1 MTTDGPRDRTVAA
14 SNWGRWG
21 DADQRGTTNL
31 LSSEVVLRALAAA
44 RLGRVYQLGLEIK
57 KGMPLGGPRAEP
69 LHLMAIDGGDFAA
82 LGREDWGAA
91 DDYLMMATGGTTHI
105 DGLSH
110 MWFDGAMY
118 NGHDFRT
125 VRSSGA
131 GRLGVEH
138 IGGIV
143 TRAHLLDF
151 AANAPA
157 RADGVI
163 ETADVERYLA
173 DRDVTV
179 AAGDALLF
187 RTGWMDAAL
196 AGRERDGDQFFAS
209 VGADVGRFVAD
220 HDIVLV
226 GADNIAVERDPGQST
241 NLPLHKIVLRDLGGY
256 LVELLDLSAPA
267 ADGVTSGMLVVAP
280 LRIHR
285 GVNSP
290 VNPLL
295 VA

>member
-1 MTTDGPRDRTVAA
+1 
-14 SNWGRWG
+14 
-21 DADQRGTTNL
+21 
-31 LSSEVVLRALAAA
+31 
-44 RLGRVYQLGLEIK
+44 
-57 KGMPLGGPRAEP
+57 MPLGGPRAEP
-69 LHLMAIDGGDFAA
+69 QHFMAIDGGDFAA
-82 LGREDWGAA
+82 LGRDDWGAA

-118 NGHDFRT
+118 NGHDYRT

-151 AANAPA
+151 ATHPPA

-173 DRDVTV
+173 QRDVEV
-179 AAGDALLF
+179 EAGDGLLF

-196 AGRERDGDQFFAS
+196 AGRGRVEHDTFAS
-209 VGADVGRFVAD
+209 VGADVGRFVGE

-226 GADNIAVERDPGQST
+226 GADNVAVERDPGQTT

-256 LVELLDLSAPA
+256 LIELLDLSAPA
-267 ADGVTSGMLVVAP
+267 SDGVVSGMLVVAP

-290 VNPLL
+290 VNPIF

>member
-1 MTTDGPRDRTVAA
+1 VTA
-14 SNWGRWG
+14 STGNWGRWG
-21 DADQRGTTNL
+21 ADDQRGTANL
-31 LSSEVVLRALAAA
+31 LSPEVVQRALAAPTG
-44 RLGRVYQLGLEIK
+44 GRVYQLGLEIK

-82 LGREDWGAA
+82 LGRDDWGAA
-91 DDYLMMATGGTTHI
+91 DDYLMLATGGTTHI

-143 TRAHLLDF
+143 TQAHLLDF
-151 AANAPA
+151 VANPPA
-157 RADGVI
+157 REDGVI
-163 ETADVERYLA
+163 ESGDVERLVEA
-173 DRDVTV
+173 HGV
-179 AAGDALLF
+179 AVEAGDALLF

-196 AGRERDGDQFFAS
+196 GNEQPPLGCPT
-209 VGADVGRFVAD
+209 VGADVGQFVGD
-220 HDIVLV
+220 HDVVLV
-226 GADNIAVERDPGQST
+226 GADNIAVEKDPGAST
-241 NLPLHKIVLRDLGGY
+241 NLPLHKVVLRDLGGY

-267 ADGVTSGMLVVAP
+267 ADGVTSGMLVIAP

-295 VA
+295 IA

>member
-1 MTTDGPRDRTVAA
+1 MTERPG
-14 SNWGRWG
+14 NWGRWG
-21 DADQRGTTNL
+21 ADDQRGTANL
-31 LSSEVVLRALAAA
+31 LSPEVVQRALASAG
-44 RLGRVYQLGLEIK
+44 LGRVYQLGLEIR

-91 DDYLMMATGGTTHI
+91 DDYLVLATGGTTHI

-151 AANAPA
+151 ATTAPA

-163 ETADVERYLA
+163 ESADVERYLQA
-173 DRDVTV
+173 RGVEV
-179 AAGDALLF
+179 QPGEGLLF

-196 AGRERDGDQFFAS
+196 AGDPGAGHPT
-209 VGADVGRFVAD
+209 VGADVGRWIAD
-220 HDIVLV
+220 HDIAVV
-226 GADNIAVERDPGQST
+226 GADNVAVEAEPGGGT
-241 NLPLHKIVLRDLGGY
+241 DLPLHKIVLRDLGGY
-256 LVELLDLSAPA
+256 LLELLDLSGPA
-267 ADGVTSGMLVVAP
+267 ADGVTTGALMIAP
-280 LRIHR
+280 LRISR

-290 VNPLL
+290 VNPLF

>member
-1 MTTDGPRDRTVAA
+1 MTA

-21 DADQRGTTNL
+21 DGDQRGTVNL
-31 LSSEVVLRALAAA
+31 LSPDVVLRALATA
-44 RLGRVYQLGLEIK
+44 RHGRVYQLGIEIK

-69 LHLMAIDGGDFAA
+69 QHFMAIDGGDFAA
-82 LGREDWGAA
+82 LGRDDWGAA

-118 NGHDFRT
+118 NGHDYRS

-151 AANAPA
+151 AAHPPS

-173 DRDVTV
+173 QRDVV
-179 AAGDALLF
+179 VERGDGLLF

-196 AGRERDGDQFFAS
+196 AGRAGEGEVFAS
-209 VGADVGRFVAD
+209 VGADVGHFIGE

-226 GADNIAVERDPGQST
+226 GADNIAVERDPGQTT

-256 LVELLDLSAPA
+256 LIELLDLAAPA
-267 ADGVTSGMLVVAP
+267 SDGVVSGMLVVAP

-290 VNPLL
+290 VNPIL

>member
-1 MTTDGPRDRTVAA
+1 MTAEIG
-14 SNWGRWG
+14 NWGRWG
-21 DADQRGTTNL
+21 DDDQRGTANL
-31 LSSEVVLRALAAA
+31 LSDEVVRRALQAPSA
-44 RLGRVYQLGLEIK
+44 GRVYQLGLEIK

-82 LGREDWGAA
+82 LDRDDWGAA
-91 DDYLMMATGGTTHI
+91 DDYLMLATGGTTHI

-143 TRAHLLDF
+143 TTAHLLDF
-151 AANAPA
+151 VAQPPA
-157 RADGVI
+157 RDDGVI
-163 ETADVERYLA
+163 EAVDVERLLDA
-173 DRDVTV
+173 RGATV
-179 AAGDALLF
+179 SPGDALLF

-196 AGRERDGDQFFAS
+196 RREPPPS
-209 VGADVGRFVAD
+209 SLPTVGADVGHFVAD
-220 HDIVLV
+220 HDVVLV
-226 GADNIAVERDPGQST
+226 GADNIAVERDPGSST
-241 NLPLHKIVLRDLGGY
+241 DLPLHKVVLRDLGGY
-256 LVELLDLSAPA
+256 LVELLDLAAPA
-267 ADGVTSGMLVVAP
+267 ADGVTSGMLVIAP

-295 VA
+295 IA

>member
-1 MTTDGPRDRTVAA
+1 MTDRTG
-14 SNWGRWG
+14 NWGRWG
-21 DADQRGTTNL
+21 ADDQRGTANL
-31 LSSEVVLRALAAA
+31 LSDAVVQRALATPSE
-44 RLGRVYQLGLEIK
+44 GRVYQLGLEIK

-91 DDYLMMATGGTTHI
+91 DDYLMLATGGTTHI

-151 AANAPA
+151 AAEPPA
-157 RADGVI
+157 REDGVI
-163 ETADVERYLA
+163 ESADVEQRLGA
-173 DRDVTV
+173 RGLPVE
-179 AAGDALLF
+179 AGDALLF

-196 AGRERDGDQFFAS
+196 RGETSPGPFPT

-220 HDIVLV
+220 HDVVLV
-226 GADNIAVERDPGQST
+226 GADNIAVERDPGAST
-241 NLPLHKIVLRDLGGY
+241 ELPLHTAVLRDLGGY
-256 LVELLDLSAPA
+256 LVELLDLAAPA
-267 ADGVTSGMLVVAP
+267 ADGVTSGMLVIAP

-295 VA
+295 IT

>member
-1 MTTDGPRDRTVAA
+1 
-14 SNWGRWG
+14 
-21 DADQRGTTNL
+21 
-31 LSSEVVLRALAAA
+31 
-44 RLGRVYQLGLEIK
+44 
-57 KGMPLGGPRAEP
+57 
-69 LHLMAIDGGDFAA
+69 MAIDGGDFAA
-82 LGREDWGAA
+82 LQRDDWGAA

-118 NGHDFRT
+118 NGHDYRS

-143 TRAHLLDF
+143 TRAHVLDF
-151 AANAPA
+151 AAQPPA
-157 RADGVI
+157 RDDGVI
-163 ETADVERYLA
+163 ESADVERYLA
-173 DRDVTV
+173 ARDVTV
-179 AAGDALLF
+179 EAGDALLF

-196 AGRERDGDQFFAS
+196 AGRQTESRDHAS
-209 VGADVGRFVAD
+209 VGADVGRFVAE

-226 GADNIAVERDPGQST
+226 GADNIAVERDPGQTT

-267 ADGVTSGMLVVAP
+267 RDGVVSGLLVIAP

-290 VNPLL
+290 VNPIL

>member
-1 MTTDGPRDRTVAA
+1 MTTDEPQNSGAGAT
-14 SNWGRWG
+14 NWGRWG
-21 DADQRGTTNL
+21 DGDQRGTTNL
-31 LSSEVVLRALAAA
+31 LSSDVVLRALAAA

-82 LGREDWGAA
+82 LGRDDWGAA
-91 DDYLMMATGGTTHI
+91 DDYLMLATGGTTHI

-151 AANAPA
+151 AANPPS

-163 ETADVERYLA
+163 ETDDVERYLVE
-173 DRDVTV
+173 RDVTV
-179 AAGDALLF
+179 ESGDALLF

-196 AGRERDGDQFFAS
+196 AGREREGESFPS
-209 VGADVGRFVAD
+209 VGADVGRFVAE

-267 ADGVTSGMLVVAP
+267 ADGVTSGMLVLAP

>member
-1 MTTDGPRDRTVAA
+1 VTAA
-14 SNWGRWG
+14 TGNWGRWG
-21 DADQRGTTNL
+21 ADDQRGTANL
-31 LSSEVVLRALAAA
+31 LSPDVVRRAVQSATT
-44 RLGRVYQLGLEIK
+44 GRVYQLGLEIK

-82 LGREDWGAA
+82 LGRDDWGAA
-91 DDYLMMATGGTTHI
+91 DDYLMLATGGTTHI

-143 TRAHLLDF
+143 TTAHLLDF
-151 AANAPA
+151 VAQPPA
-157 RADGVI
+157 RDDGVI
-163 ETADVERYLA
+163 ESSDVERIIA
-173 DRDVTV
+173 ARGATV
-179 AAGDALLF
+179 APGDALLF

-196 AGRERDGDQFFAS
+196 RRERPPS
-209 VGADVGRFVAD
+209 SLPTVGADVGGFVAE
-220 HDIVLV
+220 HDVVLV
-226 GADNIAVERDPGQST
+226 GADNVAVERDPGAT
-241 NLPLHKIVLRDLGGY
+241 TDLPLHKVVLRDLGGY
-256 LVELLDLSAPA
+256 LVELLDLSGPA
-267 ADGVTSGMLVVAP
+267 ADGVTSGMLVIAP

-295 VA
+295 VT

>member
-1 MTTDGPRDRTVAA
+1 MTTDAPQGAGAGA

-21 DADQRGTTNL
+21 DGDQRGTTNL
-31 LSSEVVLRALAAA
+31 LSSDVVLRALAAA

-151 AANAPA
+151 AANPPA

-173 DRDVTV
+173 EREVSV
-179 AAGDALLF
+179 ESGDALLF

-196 AGRERDGDQFFAS
+196 AGREREGESFPS
-209 VGADVGRFVAD
+209 VGADVGHFIAE

-226 GADNIAVERDPGQST
+226 GADNLAVERDPGQST

-267 ADGVTSGMLVVAP
+267 ADGVTSGMLVLAP

>member
-1 MTTDGPRDRTVAA
+1 MTTG
-14 SNWGRWG
+14 NWGRWG
-21 DADQRGTTNL
+21 DRDQRGTVNL
-31 LSSEVVLRALAAA
+31 LSTDVVLRALATA

-69 LHLMAIDGGDFAA
+69 QHFMAIDGGDFAA
-82 LGREDWGAA
+82 LERDDWGVA

-118 NGHDFRT
+118 NDHDYRT

-151 AANAPA
+151 AAHPPA

-163 ETADVERYLA
+163 ETADVEQYLA
-173 DRDVTV
+173 QRDVV
-179 AAGDALLF
+179 VEPGDALLF

-196 AGRERDGDQFFAS
+196 AKRDRSDDEAAFPS
-209 VGADVGRFVAD
+209 VGADVGRFVGE

-226 GADNIAVERDPGQST
+226 GADNIAVERDPGQTT

-267 ADGVTSGMLVVAP
+267 ADGVVSGLLVIAP

-290 VNPLL
+290 VNPIL

>member
-1 MTTDGPRDRTVAA
+1 
-14 SNWGRWG
+14 
-21 DADQRGTTNL
+21 
-31 LSSEVVLRALAAA
+31 
-44 RLGRVYQLGLEIK
+44 
-57 KGMPLGGPRAEP
+57 
-69 LHLMAIDGGDFAA
+69 
-82 LGREDWGAA
+82 
-91 DDYLMMATGGTTHI
+91 MMATGGTTRI

-118 NGHDFRT
+118 NGHDYRT

-143 TRAHLLDF
+143 TRAHVLDF
-151 AANAPA
+151 AAHPPV
-157 RADGVI
+157 RDDGVI
-163 ETADVERYLA
+163 ESIDVEQYLA
-173 DRDVTV
+173 ARDVSV
-179 AAGDALLF
+179 EAGDALLF

-196 AGRERDGDQFFAS
+196 ATKRPPEGSDFPS

-226 GADNIAVERDPGQST
+226 GADNIAVERDPGQTT

-256 LVELLDLSAPA
+256 LVELLDLAEPA
-267 ADGVTSGMLVVAP
+267 RDRVVSGMLVVAP

-290 VNPLL
+290 INPILI
-295 VA
+295 A

>member
-1 MTTDGPRDRTVAA
+1 VTAEVG
-14 SNWGRWG
+14 NWGRWG
-21 DADQRGTTNL
+21 ADDQRGTANL
-31 LSSEVVLRALAAA
+31 LSPDVVRRAVQAPTS
-44 RLGRVYQLGLEIK
+44 GRVYQLGLEIK

-82 LGREDWGAA
+82 LDRDDWGAA
-91 DDYLMMATGGTTHI
+91 DDYLMLATGGTTHI

-143 TRAHLLDF
+143 TTAHLLDF
-151 AANAPA
+151 VAQPPS
-157 RADGVI
+157 RDDGVI
-163 ETADVERYLA
+163 ESADVERLLDA
-173 DRDVTV
+173 RGATV
-179 AAGDALLF
+179 EPGDALLF

-196 AGRERDGDQFFAS
+196 RREPAPTS
-209 VGADVGRFVAD
+209 LPTVGADVGRFVAE
-220 HDIVLV
+220 HDVVLV
-226 GADNIAVERDPGQST
+226 GADNVAVERDPGAST
-241 NLPLHKIVLRDLGGY
+241 DLPLHKVVLRDLGGY
-256 LVELLDLSAPA
+256 LVELLDLSGPA
-267 ADGVTSGMLVVAP
+267 ADGVTSGMLVIAP

-295 VA
+295 VT